1 MSSDEQQA
9 AELESVGLA
18 ANTAGDSATAKE
30 KFLAAWRLS
39 PKPKYLLSA
48 ANMALKVGAIDEARR
63 YYNELNAME
72 LPPKLKQV
80 VQTKLGDERLATA
93 PPQPPPATSPSSA
106 TLELRARAEAAR
118 VEGLRLLDLAEVE
131 LKELLQREQASKQAL
146 ADVDAAILE
155 ATAVAEAQHDADASA
170 SYLY

>member
-1 MSSDEQQA
+1 MVKDAVA
-9 AELESVGLA
+9 AA
-18 ANTAGDSATAKE
+18 
-30 KFLAAWRLS
+30 
-39 PKPKYLLSA
+39 
-48 ANMALKVGAIDEARR
+48 
-63 YYNELNAME
+63 
-72 LPPKLKQV
+72 
-80 VQTKLGDERLATA
+80 
-93 PPQPPPATSPSSA
+93 
-106 TLELRARAEAAR
+106 ARAEAAR